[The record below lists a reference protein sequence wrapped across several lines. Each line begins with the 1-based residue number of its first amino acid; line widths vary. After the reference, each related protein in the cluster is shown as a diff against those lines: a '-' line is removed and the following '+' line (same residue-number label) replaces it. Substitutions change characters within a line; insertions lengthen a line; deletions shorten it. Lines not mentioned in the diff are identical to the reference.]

1 MVRSPRAGVAASQI
15 DSVLALLRHPQR
27 SHLPHGLRYC
37 AVIQG
42 MSISYTPEMIDISI
56 FEIKLLFRGILNR
69 NYSFEIHIGNRRGIR
84 VT

>member
-37 AVIQG
+37 AIIQS
-42 MSISYTPEMIDISI
+42 MSISYTSEMVDTSI
-56 FEIKLLFRGILNR
+56 FEIKLLYFVRFYIDIILLK
-69 NYSFEIHIGNRRGIR
+69 FA
-84 VT
+84 